1 MEKFDY
7 FGLKYVIL
15 EDKNDEVAVW
25 SGPYEGKIIIPKHVD
40 YNGKTY
46 LVTQVGHE
54 SYRMPLKV
62 SKNKYVRRDAIEKS
76 SSYTVTD

>member
-15 EDKNDEVAVW
+15 EDKYDDVAVW

-40 YNGKTY
+40 YNG
-46 LVTQVGHE
+46 
-54 SYRMPLKV
+54 
-62 SKNKYVRRDAIEKS
+62 
-76 SSYTVTD
+76 